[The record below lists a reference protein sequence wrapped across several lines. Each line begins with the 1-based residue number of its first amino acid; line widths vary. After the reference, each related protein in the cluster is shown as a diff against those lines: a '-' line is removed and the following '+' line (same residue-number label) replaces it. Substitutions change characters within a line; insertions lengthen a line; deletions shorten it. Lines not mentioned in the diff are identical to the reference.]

1 MSAASPSE
9 RDPSVAAVPAST
21 DPRDP
26 EAAGTGTDEPGAAKS
41 GPGSIVAGGILLLAG
56 AVLLAQSVTTAVDNG
71 VTLGGPTLA
80 PVIVTGL
87 WVVVASAYLVGRIRE
102 RGAVAVAVDRM
113 SWHTPVFLLVAL
125 VGYSVVLKYTV
136 VGYVLST
143 IVFVLLSARLLS
155 TKPWRAVIVRDLST
169 AIGLSLAI
177 YLVFTRLLGIA
188 LPAGVLPL

>member
-1 MSAASPSE
+1 MSAATPSE
-9 RDPSVAAVPAST
+9 RDPSAAESAAT
-21 DPRDP
+21 DRQDP
-26 EAAGTGTDEPGAAKS
+26 EAAGTGADEPGAART
-41 GPGSIVAGGILLLAG
+41 GPGSTVAGGILLAVG
-56 AVLLAQSVTTAVDNG
+56 AALLARSVTIAADNG

-80 PVIVTGL
+80 PIIVTGL

-102 RGAVAVAVDRM
+102 RAATALAVDRM

-125 VGYSVVLKYTV
+125 IGYSVVLKYTV

-143 IVFVLLSARLLS
+143 IVFVLVSARLLS
-155 TKPWRAVIVRDLST
+155 TRPWRAVIVRDLST
-169 AIGLSLAI
+169 AIGLSLGI